1 MLSRS
6 ASAAASAGCPTYWL
20 PATQGPKFD
29 KKVHKPPLWINVIN
43 FELDGFDEC
52 PLESLESQKVLM
64 H

>member
-29 KKVHKPPLWINVIN
+29 KKVHKPPCIILA
-43 FELDGFDEC
+43 
-52 PLESLESQKVLM
+52 PVLK
-64 H
+64 